1 MKERLLFI
9 MAHPDDSEIWT
20 GGTII
25 NHYKKKDKIC
35 VYYLSCDEEIRKKE
49 AKKTADKLD
58 IELFF
63 TQKEI
68 DLKIISDFNPSII
81 ITHWQH
87 DSHPEHV
94 LVYEKVF
101 SIIPKLVLDYK
112 LRFTAFSCDCYNSL
126 GNNLLNPFSPTDYI
140 DITDVWEEKLELI
153 RNYDS
158 QPNDYWI
165 KMVTNQNKMHGARC
179 GVPYAEGF
187 IQISILGVV
196 KRSNYLL
203 RG

>member
-1 MKERLLFI
+1 M
-9 MAHPDDSEIWT
+9 
-20 GGTII
+20 
-25 NHYKKKDKIC
+25 
-35 VYYLSCDEEIRKKE
+35 
-49 AKKTADKLD
+49 
-58 IELFF
+58 
-63 TQKEI
+63 
-68 DLKIISDFNPSII
+68 
-81 ITHWQH
+81 
-87 DSHPEHV
+87 
-94 LVYEKVF
+94 
-101 SIIPKLVLDYK
+101 
-112 LRFTAFSCDCYNSL
+112 
-126 GNNLLNPFSPTDYI
+126 FSPTDYI